1 MSILKIIQAIL
12 IGMRKILLTI
22 FSATFVFVG
31 TLNACPLE
39 EEEQNK
45 ILSELCTMDD
55 GDWSSNRLNEMIIL
69 LKFGK
74 LPPEKSHKSNRILA
88 SLTCNFITQR

>member
-1 MSILKIIQAIL
+1 
-12 IGMRKILLTI
+12 MRKILLTI
-22 FSATFVFVG
+22 FSATFVFIG

-69 LKFGK
+69 LRFGK
-74 LPPEKSHKSNRILA
+74 LPPDKSPKGNRILA
-88 SLTCNFITQR
+88 GLTCGFITLR